1 MSTGPPEEQQEG
13 GCGEENLEEPA
24 VEPQLLSFR
33 WEVKHLLRKLKLGGR
48 TWG

>member
-1 MSTGPPEEQQEG
+1 MSTGPPEKQQEG

-33 WEVKHLLRKLKLGGR
+33 WEMNLKLGGR